1 LLQAIATDFCCGI
14 RLTETGFVM
23 TEEQNKTRP
32 EVTPEDESLYT
43 QSFAR
48 ERARKSRRNSLYLG
62 IGALI
67 YGGLIVHDTV
77 IAIPTGKL
85 VELGGQH
92 RHGIELPP
100 FLAGPIGVIAILV
113 GLWLLAGLVFGR
125 K

>member
-1 LLQAIATDFCCGI
+1 
-14 RLTETGFVM
+14 M

-48 ERARKSRRNSLYLG
+48 ERARKSRRGSLFFG
-62 IGALI
+62 IGAMI
-67 YGGLIVHDTV
+67 YGCVVVHDTV
-77 IAIPTGKL
+77 IAIPTGNL
-85 VELGGQH
+85 VSLGG
-92 RHGIELPP
+92 RRYGIDLPP

-113 GLWLLAGLVFGR
+113 GFWLLAALIFGR